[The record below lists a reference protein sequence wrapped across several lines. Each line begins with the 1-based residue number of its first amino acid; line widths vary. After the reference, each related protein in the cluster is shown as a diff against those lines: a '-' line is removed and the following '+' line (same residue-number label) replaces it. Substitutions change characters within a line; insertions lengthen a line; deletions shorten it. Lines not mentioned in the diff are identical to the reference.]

1 MAWTSPLIARDTKKN
16 EAGDKLTP
24 EEESALE
31 QSLFWGKEGKRGYFS
46 SYLESQQQKD
56 EPRSQETRPDP
67 TTTHTTDSSQNS
79 EQPAMTPSNPW
90 AVRDIKAGDKL
101 PRAPAHLSPREWLAL
116 SEANGPNLT
125 RQTRQL
131 ISSVASLQIAMD
143 AVSHLVNRRHRDRLS
158 ASSSSASS
166 SSSSSGPAPTAVW
179 PDLQELAQTQQL
191 GLRNFCDLLKGE
203 VDEEI
208 QEAALEQLRRE
219 LAKQKLKEDEEKGI
233 KVKQQLLGIADND
246 TDSDGRPKD
255 LSRSKSALEVVAER
269 AKSLTKGPWKKP
281 W

>member
-1 MAWTSPLIARDTKKN
+1 MAWTSSPCAARDIKKN
-16 EAGDKLTP
+16 EAGDKLTA
-24 EEESALE
+24 EEKSTIE
-31 QSLFWGKEGKRGYFS
+31 QGLFWGKEGRRGYFS
-46 SYLESQQQKD
+46 SHLESQQQKD
-56 EPRSQETRPDP
+56 EPRSQETGPEP
-67 TTTHTTDSSQNS
+67 TTHTPAMDSSQDS

-90 AVRDIKAGDKL
+90 AVRDIKAGDEL

-116 SEANGPNLT
+116 SEAHGPKLT

-158 ASSSSASS
+158 ASSSSSSASS
-166 SSSSSGPAPTAVW
+166 GSASTVVW
-179 PDLQELAQTQQL
+179 PNLQELAQTQQL

-208 QEAALEQLRRE
+208 QEAALEQSRRE

-233 KVKQQLLGIADND
+233 QVMQQLLGLTANG

-255 LSRSKSALEVVAER
+255 LGRSKSALEVAAER
-269 AKSLTKGPWKKP
+269 AKSLTQGPWTKP